1 MLAIPELLFLS
12 SFPCE
17 KMSQTSPDPIR
28 VLLIDDHQSFLWG
41 MVKLVESDS
50 PNLKVM
56 GTASDIN
63 EALVILEREQPD
75 VILLDIDL
83 RGVNSLDSLPL
94 LRNATNAMVL
104 ILTGMRDA
112 ETHER
117 AVLAGAR
124 GVVLKEA
131 SAEMILKAIKK
142 VHEGEIW
149 LDRVTTARV
158 FSKLLDHSNHRASPE
173 ATKIASLTARER
185 EIIDVMTKQG
195 RSTNKQI
202 AVHLNMSEHTLRN
215 HLSSIY
221 SKLEVENRLE
231 LVMYAVKH
239 HIGDG
244 NP

>member
-1 MLAIPELLFLS
+1 
-12 SFPCE
+12 
-17 KMSQTSPDPIR
+17 MSQTSQNPIR

-41 MVKLVESDS
+41 MVKLIESDS
-50 PNLKVM
+50 ANMKVM
-56 GTASDIN
+56 GTASDIA
-63 EALVILEREQPD
+63 EALAILEREQPD

-83 RGVNSLDSLPL
+83 NGVNSLDSMPL
-94 LRNATNAMVL
+94 LRNATSAMVL

-124 GVVLKEA
+124 GVVQKEV
-131 SAEMILKAIKK
+131 SAEMILKAIRK

-149 LDRVTTARV
+149 LDRLTTGRI
-158 FSKLLDHSNHRASPE
+158 FSKLLDHSANQVSPE
-173 ATKIASLTARER
+173 AAKIESLTSRER
-185 EIIDVMTKQG
+185 EIINVMVNQG
-195 RSTNKQI
+195 HSTNKQI
-202 AVHLNMSEHTLRN
+202 AAHLNMSEHTLRN

-239 HIGDG
+239 HISETSF
-244 NP
+244 

>member
-1 MLAIPELLFLS
+1 
-12 SFPCE
+12 
-17 KMSQTSPDPIR
+17 MSQTSQDPIR

-41 MVKLVESDS
+41 MVKLIESDS
-50 PNLKVM
+50 PNMKVM
-56 GTASDIN
+56 GTASDIA
-63 EALVILEREQPD
+63 EALAILEREHPD

-83 RGVNSLDSLPL
+83 RGVNSLDSMPI
-94 LRNATNAMVL
+94 LRNATTAMVL
-104 ILTGMRDA
+104 ILTGMRNP

-117 AVLAGAR
+117 AIMAGAR
-124 GVVLKEA
+124 GVVQKEA

-142 VHEGEIW
+142 VYEGEIW
-149 LDRVTTARV
+149 LDRATTARV
-158 FSKLLDHSNHRASPE
+158 FSKLLDHSNNQVSPE
-173 ATKIASLTARER
+173 AAKIATLTSRER
-185 EIIDVMTKQG
+185 EIINVMTKQG

-239 HIGDG
+239 HISD
-244 NP
+244 

>member
-1 MLAIPELLFLS
+1 
-12 SFPCE
+12 
-17 KMSQTSPDPIR
+17 MSQPSQKSINI
-28 VLLIDDHQSFLWG
+28 LLIDDHQSFLWG
-41 MVKLVESDS
+41 MVKLIESDS
-50 PNLKVM
+50 PNMQVI
-56 GTASDIN
+56 GTASDIAC
-63 EALVILEREQPD
+63 ALAILEREQPD

-83 RGVNSLDSLPL
+83 GGVNSLDSMPL
-94 LRNATNAMVL
+94 LRNATAAMVL
-104 ILTGMRDA
+104 ILTGARDS

-124 GVVLKEA
+124 GVVQKEA
-131 SAEMILKAIKK
+131 PAEMILKAIRK

-149 LDRVTTARV
+149 LDRMTTARV
-158 FSKLLDHSNHRASPE
+158 FSKLLDHSNTQASPE
-173 ATKIASLTARER
+173 ATKIASLTSRER
-185 EIIDVMTKQG
+185 EIIDVMIRQG

-239 HIGDG
+239 HITDG
-244 NP
+244 A